1 MNERNGIVLKG
12 IKVSKF
18 FGGLAALKDVD
29 FEIREGEILGLIG
42 PNGAGK
48 TTLINVITGT
58 EQLTG
63 GDIFF
68 RGRSIKGLR
77 LYEIGRLGIARTFQ
91 VVKPFKNM
99 TVFENVLI
107 GALFGKGGHYTS
119 FSHARK
125 KALDVISELGLYE
138 KRNMLS
144 SHLTIPD
151 QKKLEL
157 AKALA
162 MDPEILLLDE
172 VMAGLNPREIDEAME
187 LIIRINRR
195 GVTILVIEHVMKA
208 IMGISRRI
216 IVLHHG
222 EKIADGTP
230 DEIVSNEKVIEAYL
244 GERFARMK
252 KKEEEKAL

>member
-1 MNERNGIVLKG
+1 MNGTDRIILEGR
-12 IKVSKF
+12 KVSKF
-18 FGGLAALKDVD
+18 FGGLAALRDVD
-29 FEIREGEILGLIG
+29 FHIREGEILGLIG

-58 EQLTG
+58 EQLTD

-68 RGRSIKGLR
+68 KGRSIKGLKP
-77 LYEIGRLGIARTFQ
+77 YEIGRLGIARTFQ

-107 GALFGKGGHYTS
+107 GALFGKGGLNAP
-119 FSHARK
+119 FSSARK

-144 SHLTIPD
+144 LHLTIPD
-151 QKKLEL
+151 QKRLEL

-162 MDPEILLLDE
+162 MDPEVLLLDE
-172 VMAGLNPREIDEAME
+172 VMAGLNPKEIEEAME
-187 LIIRINRR
+187 LILRINGK

-208 IMGISRRI
+208 IMGISKRI

-222 EKIADGTP
+222 EKIADGP
-230 DEIVSNEKVIEAYL
+230 PEEIVSNEKVIEAYL

-252 KKEEEKAL
+252 KKDKEKTL

>member
-1 MNERNGIVLKG
+1 MNRMDGIILEG
-12 IKVSKF
+12 RKVSKF
-18 FGGLAALKDVD
+18 FGGLAALRDVD
-29 FEIREGEILGLIG
+29 FQIREGEILGLIG

-58 EQLTG
+58 EQLTN

-68 RGRSIKGLR
+68 KGRSIKGLKP
-77 LYEIGRLGIARTFQ
+77 YDIGRLGIARTFQ

-107 GALFGKGGHYTS
+107 GALFGKGGLNAS
-119 FSHARK
+119 FSSARK
-125 KALDVISELGLYE
+125 KALDIISELGLYE

-144 SHLTIPD
+144 LHLTIPD
-151 QKKLEL
+151 QKRLEL

-162 MDPEILLLDE
+162 MVPEILLLDE
-172 VMAGLNPREIDEAME
+172 VMAGLNPKEIEEAME
-187 LIIRINRR
+187 LILRINAR

-208 IMGISRRI
+208 IMGISKRI

-222 EKIADGTP
+222 EKIADGP
-230 DEIVSNEKVIEAYL
+230 PEEIVSNEKVIEAYL
-244 GERFARMK
+244 GERFARIK
-252 KKEEEKAL
+252 RKDKGETL